1 MRDVES
7 REGHEPRAIAFERHE
22 SGILRDKSFDSI
34 GEKMELPA
42 INITAPEPFYPGLN
56 QTGGATM
63 QSPMV
68 AFNGMQLIRN
78 GYYAKNMWREVLVKH
93 CSEVDFYIGRYGKFE
108 PWMLGSNTFGRDLKV
123 LSFADNYMCST
134 GVSPAVALSYAYR
147 NPLLVTSTVPTQEV
161 KQISASE
168 LGPVSALGHFINGKG
183 ATVRM
188 DITKLGLNPSVTKIP
203 MLEQQFS
210 ALSIGTTRIVLDKV
224 PYNTFDDSFNT
235 GSVLGNI
242 TLKIEGNATKYEG
255 GAVVFNG
262 EARAYNDKYDA
273 NQGSFRNALPE
284 AATTVLRAI
293 QNGTGAQEFE
303 IEIRGSLPIDIH
315 R

>member
-1 MRDVES
+1 
-7 REGHEPRAIAFERHE
+7 
-22 SGILRDKSFDSI
+22 
-34 GEKMELPA
+34 MELPS
-42 INITAPEPFYPGLN
+42 IVVTAPDPFYPGLN
-56 QTGGATM
+56 ASGGGTM
-63 QSPMV
+63 QSPAI

-78 GYYAKNMWREVLVKH
+78 GYYAKGMWREVLVRL
-93 CSEVDFYIGRYGKFE
+93 CSEVAGTMSQYGRFDSWMIGESF
-108 PWMLGSNTFGRDLKV
+108 NRDLKF
-123 LSFADNYMCST
+123 LPFADNYMCIT
-134 GVSPAVALSYAYR
+134 GVNPAAALDYAYL
-147 NPLLVTSTVPTQEV
+147 NPLLVTHAAPTQEV

-168 LGPVSALGHFINGKG
+168 LGPVSALGHFINGDG

-188 DITKLGLNPSVTKIP
+188 DITKLGLNPSATKIP
-203 MLEQQFS
+203 MLEQHFNDM
-210 ALSIGTTRIVLDKV
+210 SIGTTRVVLDKV

-242 TLKIEGNATKYEG
+242 TLKIEGNATKYENG
-255 GAVVFNG
+255 SVVFNG

-293 QNGTGAQEFE
+293 QNGTGAKEFE
-303 IEIRGSLPIDIH
+303 IEIRGSLPIDIQ

>member
-1 MRDVES
+1 
-7 REGHEPRAIAFERHE
+7 
-22 SGILRDKSFDSI
+22 
-34 GEKMELPA
+34 MELP
-42 INITAPEPFYPGLN
+42 NIVVTAPDPFYPGLN
-56 QTGGATM
+56 ASGGGTM
-63 QSPMV
+63 QSPAI

-78 GYYAKNMWREVLVKH
+78 GYYAQGMWREVLVRL
-93 CSEVDFYIGRYGKFE
+93 CSEVAGTMSQYGRFDSWMIGESF
-108 PWMLGSNTFGRDLKV
+108 NRDLKF
-123 LSFADNYMCST
+123 LPFADNYMCIT
-134 GVSPAVALSYAYR
+134 GVSPAAALDYAYL
-147 NPLLVTSTVPTQEV
+147 NPLLVTHAAPTQEV

-168 LGPVSALGHFINGKG
+168 LGPVSALGHFINGEG

-188 DITKLGLNPSVTKIP
+188 DITKLGLNPSTTKIP
-203 MLEQQFS
+203 MLEQHFNDM
-210 ALSIGTTRIVLDKV
+210 SIGTTRVFLDKV

-242 TLKIEGNATKYEG
+242 TLKIEGNATKYENG
-255 GAVVFNG
+255 SVVFNG

-293 QNGTGAQEFE
+293 QNGTGAKEFE
-303 IEIRGSLPIDIH
+303 IEISGSLPIDIQ

>member
-1 MRDVES
+1 MRDAES
-7 REGHEPRAIAFERHE
+7 CEGHEPRAIAFERHE

-34 GEKMELPA
+34 GDKMELPS
-42 INITAPEPFYPGLN
+42 INVSAPEPFYPGLN
-56 QTGGATM
+56 QTGGGTM
-63 QSPMV
+63 QSPVV

-78 GYYAKNMWREVLVKH
+78 GYYAKGMWREVLVKL
-93 CSEVDFYIGRYGKFE
+93 CSEVDFYIKSYGRFE
-108 PWMLGSNTFGRDLKV
+108 PWMLGDSFSRDLKF
-123 LSFADNYMCST
+123 LPYADNYMCVT
-134 GVSPAVALSYAYR
+134 GVSSAVALAYAYR
-147 NPLLVTSTVPTQEV
+147 NPLLVTYPAPSNEIQ
-161 KQISASE
+161 QISATE

-210 ALSIGTTRIVLDKV
+210 ALTVGTTRVVLDKV

-242 TLKIEGNATKYEG
+242 TLKIEGNATKYENG
-255 GAVVFNG
+255 SVVFNG

-293 QNGTGAQEFE
+293 QNGTGAKEFE
-303 IEIRGSLPIDIH
+303 IEIRGSLPIDIQ